1 MKTGQPPKY
10 TYSIG
15 EKIDD
20 LVVTSIEKDE
30 NGWTIYN
37 VKCSICG
44 REKQMKGAT
53 IARHSGTTHKACGR
67 GLKTKDILFHEK
79 QTGMRSRTSNPKSA
93 HYKDYGGREINS
105 DQFENFIDFY
115 DLMYPSYKEA
125 YKKYGDRIS
134 LERIDVDGNYC
145 VENCTWIDISE
156 QKGNQRKTV
165 YFELTDPNGVS
176 KQYKNIVKFCRDSK
190 NKYNSSVI
198 ADLISGRLQK
208 AYGFTGRRITKQ
220 EFEQSKSVTTN

>member
-37 VKCSICG
+37 VKCSICE

-79 QTGMRSRTSNPKSA
+79 
-93 HYKDYGGREINS
+93 
-105 DQFENFIDFY
+105 
-115 DLMYPSYKEA
+115 
-125 YKKYGDRIS
+125 
-134 LERIDVDGNYC
+134 
-145 VENCTWIDISE
+145 
-156 QKGNQRKTV
+156 
-165 YFELTDPNGVS
+165 
-176 KQYKNIVKFCRDSK
+176 
-190 NKYNSSVI
+190 
-198 ADLISGRLQK
+198 
-208 AYGFTGRRITKQ
+208 
-220 EFEQSKSVTTN
+220 